1 MDNIAMTSAK
11 QAKASAKVGYVLG
24 DISYS
29 FCMLLPAF
37 ITYFATESLG
47 IPILTVT
54 TMMMLVK
61 ILDGVTDIVAGIL
74 IDKTKSPS
82 GKARPW
88 FLRMAL
94 PYALTLAGIFYIP
107 STLSQGAKVALLAI
121 LYALC
126 VSVFGTVIGVAKFA
140 IIPLMSSNQKERGWI
155 AALGEG
161 ISGTM
166 VGLGMAAVLPM
177 VAKMGWRN
185 TFTVF
190 GVIAL
195 VTSVVCYLLVRENAE
210 AVNEE
215 MARKSREKKYRVSE
229 FFSALFHNKY
239 ALWIFVYMVGVF
251 TAAGFMQ
258 TGGTYYWKY
267 YVGNEN
273 LFSVCMLLNMVAG
286 LAGTVVLPACMKHF
300 TRRKTFMLAMAL
312 CVVMYAI
319 VILTGGRNPIVLYI
333 CFSLSGLGV
342 LSCGA
347 ILPPVMAA
355 DAVDYG
361 EWKTGIRTEGVTTC
375 VVNVGVKVGGALA
388 AFLMGVVM
396 NAGGFVEGGVEQ
408 TETAVQ
414 AIYNMYI
421 YGPLVVAAI
430 LFVVI
435 GLTYKLDKEYPSII
449 ADLKARGVSGNK

>member
-1 MDNIAMTSAK
+1 MNEKAMTSAN
-11 QAKASAKVGYVLG
+11 QARPSAKVGYVLG

-37 ITYFATESLG
+37 ITYFATENLG
-47 IPILTVT
+47 IPILAVT

-61 ILDGVTDIVAGIL
+61 IFDGVTDIVAGVL
-74 IDKTKSPS
+74 IDKTKSPK

-88 FLRMAL
+88 FLRMAI

-107 STLSQGAKVALLAI
+107 NTLSMGAKIGLLAV

-155 AALGEG
+155 SALGEG

-177 VAKMGWRN
+177 VAAIGWRG
-185 TFTVF
+185 TFTAF

-195 VTSVVCYLLVRENAE
+195 VTSLVCYLLVRENAE
-210 AVNEE
+210 AVNAE
-215 MARKSREKKYRVSE
+215 MSRKAKEKKYRIGE

-239 ALWIFVYMVGVF
+239 ALWIFVYVVGVF

-267 YVGNEN
+267 YVGNEA
-273 LFSVCMLLNMVAG
+273 LFSVCMLLNMIGG
-286 LAGTVVLPACMKHF
+286 LAGTLLLPLMMKHF
-300 TRRKTFMLAMAL
+300 SRRKCFMIGMAT
-312 CVVMYAI
+312 CVVMYGI
-319 VILTGGRNPIVLYI
+319 VVLTGGRIPPVLFV
-333 CFSLSGLGV
+333 CFCVSGIGV

-388 AFLMGVVM
+388 SFIMGVM
-396 NAGGFVEGGVEQ
+396 MDAGGFVEGGAEQ
-408 TETAVQ
+408 TESAVQ
-414 AIYNMYI
+414 AIFNMYI

-430 LFVVI
+430 LFVII
-435 GLTYKLDKEYPSII
+435 GLTYKLDKEYPTII
-449 ADLKARGVSGNK
+449 AELKSRTAAND